1 MRQPGQLDWLLD
13 DLVGRVE
20 QVSKAVILSRD
31 GLAIGASE
39 TLTREDSE
47 YLCAAA
53 AAFQSLARGSS
64 QHFGGGAVRQT
75 VVEMESA
82 FLFVMAAGEGSCMA
96 VLAAQ
101 GADVGL
107 VAYEMALLVTRVS
120 EHLAVPRRLDATPAE
135 VG

>member
-1 MRQPGQLDWLLD
+1 MRPSGQLDWLLD
-13 DLVGRVE
+13 DLVTRVSE
-20 QVSKAVILSRD
+20 VTKAVILSRD
-31 GLAIGASE
+31 GLAVGSSDGM
-39 TLTREDSE
+39 TREDSE

-53 AAFQSLARGSS
+53 AAFQSLAKGTS

-75 VVEMESA
+75 VIEMESA
-82 FLFVMAAGEGSCMA
+82 FLFVMAAGEGSCLA

-107 VAYEMALLVTRVS
+107 IAYEMALLVTRVGQ
-120 EHLAVPRRLDATPAE
+120 HLAVGRRATAE